1 LYVAA
6 PATTRNLTP
15 VVFFCLACR
24 AKQLPEQFQNAVG
37 SSPDSLLRHP
47 VQALLLRQTSAHV
60 GRNLR
65 RLKKRYADCVCGGG
79 GSFRGIGRVCRAAGR
94 SVCNLCILT
103 RRFADCVARR
113 TQGPFLGC
121 GVQVQVLLLLQ
132 TSAHVGRNLRKL
144 KKRSV

>member
-79 GSFRGIGRVCRAAGR
+79 AVSGALVG
-94 SVCNLCILT
+94 
-103 RRFADCVARR
+103 FAV
-113 TQGPFLGC
+113 QLGGPYA
-121 GVQVQVLLLLQ
+121 
-132 TSAHVGRNLRKL
+132 TYAY
-144 KKRSV
+144 